1 MHFHLILNGLKTNS
15 SEVVHERIAGGENDK
30 QEYTW
35 VSRNHGLREAMYF
48 IFQQALL
55 CYAVLAAMGSS
66 NSLLLKHPRLCVIK
80 KQANVQ
86 PNTPTDAL

>member
-1 MHFHLILNGLKTNS
+1 MYFHLILKGLKTNS
-15 SEVVHERIAGGENDK
+15 SEVVVAVVKNDK
-30 QEYTW
+30 QDYTW

-66 NSLLLKHPRLCVIK
+66 NSLLLKHQDFV
-80 KQANVQ
+80 
-86 PNTPTDAL
+86 